1 MALDSGTS
9 SSPPEDGALDH
20 SMVENLEGR
29 KALVTG
35 AAKRVGRAICLA
47 LGDQGVDILIAYRRS
62 AKDAEATSQALRSKG
77 VRALALQ
84 ADLAES
90 SGCRRLVSDAER
102 EFGCIDI
109 LVNNASDFGR
119 TPIRELVQDVEEFQN
134 RFDYFAH
141 LHMAAPLYLG
151 IRLGLRMKERGWGR
165 IVNLTDRV
173 TVRGQAYPDWALY
186 LATKYGL
193 YGTTQ
198 ILARELAP
206 EVTVNSVAPGLVVP
220 PPDFD
225 SEEVERIRRRIPLQR
240 QSSAEEIAADVLHL
254 IRSASKTGS
263 AILTDGGVGLIGG

>member
-1 MALDSGTS
+1 
-9 SSPPEDGALDH
+9 
-20 SMVENLEGR
+20 MVESLKGR

-47 LGDQGVDILIAYRRS
+47 LADQGVDILITYRRS
-62 AKDAEATSQALRSKG
+62 AKDAEATRQELQSKG

-90 SGCRRLVSDAER
+90 ADCRRLVADAER
-102 EFGCIDI
+102 EFGGIDI
-109 LVNNASDFGR
+109 LVNNASDFTK
-119 TPIRELVQDVEEFQN
+119 TPIRELVQDGKGFQD

-151 IRLGLRMKERGWGR
+151 IRLGLGMKGRGWGR
-165 IVNLTDRV
+165 IINLTDRV
-173 TVRGQAYPDWALY
+173 TVRGQAYPDWAFY

-193 YGTTQ
+193 YGATQ
-198 ILARELAP
+198 VLARELAP
-206 EVTVNSVAPGLVVP
+206 EVTVNSVGPGLVIP

-225 SEEVERIRRRIPLQR
+225 PEEVERIRRRIPLQR
-240 QSSAEEIAADVLHL
+240 QSSAKEIAADVLHL
-254 IRSASKTGS
+254 IRSTSKTGS